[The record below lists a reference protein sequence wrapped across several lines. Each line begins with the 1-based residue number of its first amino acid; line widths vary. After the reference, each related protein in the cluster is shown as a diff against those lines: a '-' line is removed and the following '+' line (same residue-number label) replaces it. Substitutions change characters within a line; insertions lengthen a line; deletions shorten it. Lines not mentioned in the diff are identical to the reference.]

1 MCAASHEVIVHRQ
14 EGNLKPAG
22 RIPIA
27 FVSNKAPLLL
37 LA

>member
-22 RIPIA
+22 WIPLSL
-27 FVSNKAPLLL
+27 VSKKASLLL